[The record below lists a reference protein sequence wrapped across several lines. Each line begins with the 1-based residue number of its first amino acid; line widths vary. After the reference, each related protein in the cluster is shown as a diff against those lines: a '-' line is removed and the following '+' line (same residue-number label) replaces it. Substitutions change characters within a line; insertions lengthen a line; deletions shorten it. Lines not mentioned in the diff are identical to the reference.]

1 MIAILAGRAWAG
13 MNILSNKESQSHS
26 GQQAASWETYWQG
39 TGDVGAYSSGG
50 VSHPAIQAFWDE
62 FFRLAG
68 QDYAAPRIV
77 DIASG
82 NGAVVERSRAML
94 GTERSEVTS
103 VDVSAAAIE
112 NIRSRF
118 PEVHGIVADARSIPL
133 DSAGFDIVTS
143 QFGVEYAGV
152 SAIEEA
158 TRLVAANGRL
168 ALLLHS
174 KASSIHK
181 ECEESL
187 DAIAQLRESQFIP
200 HAYRMFRAGFEAC
213 RGADRAPYEAA
224 ATQLA
229 PAVRALESIMAQYG
243 QHVAGDTIARL
254 YGDVDR
260 IHRGIQRYEPSEVL
274 DWLNRMNGELEAF
287 GERMSSMCRAA
298 LDKETFDRICAG
310 IREHGYTT
318 LHAGPLFAPGHGRPL
333 AWALVATRL
342 VPGG

>member
-1 MIAILAGRAWAG
+1 MSFITNCLRRVWPPYDKAVQIISVGCAIRIDNTLLTNTIVILAGRAWAG

-82 NGAVVERSRAML
+82 NGAVVERSRAVL

-187 DAIAQLRESQFIP
+187 DAIAQLRESQFI
-200 HAYRMFRAGFEAC
+200 RMLPDVSGWFRSHVVN
-213 RGADRAPYEAA
+213 RPRPYEAA
-224 ATQLA
+224 PTQLA
-229 PAVRALESIMAQYG
+229 PQYGARVNHGAVR
-243 QHVAGDTIARL
+243 QHVAAYHAPST
-254 YGDVDR
+254 DVDK
-260 IHRGIQRYEPSEVL
+260 IHRGIRVTSLPRPSTVKQ
-274 DWLNRMNGELEAF
+274 D
-287 GERMSSMCRAA
+287 ERR
-298 LDKETFDRICAG
+298 TG
-310 IREHGYTT
+310 
-318 LHAGPLFAPGHGRPL
+318 
-333 AWALVATRL
+333 
-342 VPGG
+342 